1 MKNITLLTLALGV
14 LLSGAARAQIVVS
27 KTAGYAVDLAGL
39 RADGAGGA
47 EFKRTLQNDLTRSG
61 AITVVPEGG
70 AYPITGIF
78 SPPATAQIEVR
89 SVGFRRA
96 FVRTDGN
103 ARWLAHQVADALLQ
117 AIAEAKPYASSKLVL
132 AGNRTGSWELYM
144 CDSDG
149 ENLQQLT
156 KDRSINLYPA
166 WSPDGKKIVFT
177 SYRRRY
183 PDLYTIDLAQRELSL
198 LAGYNGLNTS
208 AAYAPSGREIAMT
221 LSVSGN
227 PELYILRPPVKG
239 GRLFRLTTT
248 ASAAET
254 GASWSPDG
262 QRLVFV
268 SDSSGSPQ
276 LYLMNRDSGERTR
289 VPVSG
294 SENVSPDWGPDGR
307 IAFASRRAGRY
318 RICVYDP
325 VSGDVTDLTGDTDNF
340 EDPTWAPDGRHIAC
354 TRTSGRGSA
363 IYILDTMGKPS
374 IPLMTVEGNWRSA
387 AWSPLLP

>member
-1 MKNITLLTLALGV
+1 MKKLALLTLVLSV
-14 LLSGAARAQIVVS
+14 LLSSPAPAQIVVS

-39 RADGAGGA
+39 KADGAGGA

-61 AITVVPEGG
+61 AFTLVAEGG
-70 AYPITGIF
+70 SYPITGIF
-78 SPPATAQIEVR
+78 APPASAQIEVR
-89 SVGFRRA
+89 SAGFRRS
-96 FVRTDGN
+96 FTRPDGN
-103 ARWLAHQVADALLQ
+103 PRWLAHQVADALLQ
-117 AIAEAKPYASSKLVL
+117 AIAENKPYFASKIVL
-132 AGNRTGSWELYM
+132 AGNRTGSWELYL

-149 ENLQQLT
+149 DNLQQLT
-156 KDRSINLYPA
+156 RDRSINLYPS

-183 PDLYTIDLAQRELSL
+183 PDLYTIDLAKRELTL

-208 AAYAPSGREIAMT
+208 AAYAPNGREIAMT
-221 LSVSGN
+221 LSMGGN
-227 PELYILRPPVKG
+227 PDIYILRPPAKG

-248 ASAAET
+248 APAAET

-294 SENVSPDWGPDGR
+294 SENVSPSWGPDGR
-307 IAFASRRAGRY
+307 IAFASRRAGLY

-325 VSGDVTDLTGDTDNF
+325 VSGDVTDLTGDSANF
-340 EDPTWAPDGRHIAC
+340 EDPSWAPDGRHIVC
-354 TRTSGRGSA
+354 TRTSGGSST

-374 IPLMTVEGNWRSA
+374 IPLLRVEGNWRSA
-387 AWSPLLP
+387 AWSPLMP